1 MIARDGVVSYRDHR
15 GGSMAEPAKG
25 RKSAMDNVRE
35 VTARAFTRIEDLV
48 YVGLSILLAGSA
60 IVLLGTSVV
69 DFVRHVVAGTLP
81 GTVVELLDRILLIL
95 MIVEILYTVQVSF
108 REHALV
114 PEPFLIVGLIAV
126 IRRLLVLSAESAKLL
141 EQGQVAFRSAM
152 VELALLTVTIVA
164 LVASLLMLRRRGAQA
179 VAERS

>member
-1 MIARDGVVSYRDHR
+1 M
-15 GGSMAEPAKG
+15 
-25 RKSAMDNVRE
+25 
-35 VTARAFTRIEDLV
+35 
-48 YVGLSILLAGSA
+48 
-60 IVLLGTSVV
+60 LLGTSVV

-126 IRRLLVLSAESAKLL
+126 VRRL
-141 EQGQVAFRSAM
+141 VAFRSAM
-152 VELALLTVTIVA
+152 
-164 LVASLLMLRRRGAQA
+164 A